1 MTIEKISIKNRHSLK
16 LVIQVDTPEHP
27 KNLVFIAHGQ
37 GGYMGQNHI
46 QAFADSFLENNFR
59 VIRFDAT
66 HSIGESEGDIF
77 DVTYTGYIEDL
88 EDVINWSRTQN
99 WFQTPFALCGHS
111 MGGTSTA
118 WYAETHPEEVLCL
131 APIALVPNFDM
142 YNEFKKQNDPGFM
155 EDWQVKGYFENE
167 SRSKPGLVK
176 RVGWGVAED
185 LKKYD
190 VVAGANK
197 LTMPVLLMAGDND
210 DSTPYK
216 HQEVLFEKIPSK
228 DKQIIKIH
236 DAQHSF
242 WSVSGNYEPLNEVK
256 AALSSWLRD
265 LIT

>member
-1 MTIEKISIKNRHSLK
+1 M
-16 LVIQVDTPEHP
+16 
-27 KNLVFIAHGQ
+27 
-37 GGYMGQNHI
+37 
-46 QAFADSFLENNFR
+46 
-59 VIRFDAT
+59 
-66 HSIGESEGDIF
+66 
-77 DVTYTGYIEDL
+77 
-88 EDVINWSRTQN
+88 
-99 WFQTPFALCGHS
+99 
-111 MGGTSTA
+111 
-118 WYAETHPEEVLCL
+118 HPEEVLCL